1 LKGRHEGDRRRGA
14 VGYAVSG
21 TPRATTSRAIQG
33 DETVT
38 LPDTEPTP
46 VDALADRFW
55 ESILE
60 LSPTTATFYGDE
72 RYADR
77 LEDPG
82 PDGRARTRALMER
95 TAADAGAID
104 TSGLPT
110 EDRIT
115 RDMLKVIAELQ
126 IEEDDQHL
134 YELKV
139 VDQMSGP
146 QQLLPQLTQFQP
158 ADTPERL
165 DAFIARLHAYP
176 AFMAANAQLLRD
188 GMASGLTA
196 PRIVAE
202 RTIAQVE
209 RMLQVPIGSAI
220 VPSMVKVATEADRE
234 RVRDVIRDVVYP
246 ADQGFLDALR
256 GDYLAATREE
266 PGIWS
271 APNGEALYR
280 TAIRSWTT
288 LDLDPEEVHRTGLE
302 ELETIEAE
310 RRVIARAA
318 GHGDDTAGYRAA
330 LDDDAGNTPHTKDEL
345 VERATE
351 DIERALAVAP
361 RFFGVLPRAECE
373 VRPVEEYKEKDA
385 PFAYYY
391 PPAPDGSRPGIYYA
405 NGYDLPSRKYTK
417 LATTTYHEAAP
428 GHHFQIT
435 LEMENPHLN
444 TFRRLGARMV
454 GGAYVEGW
462 GLYSERLADE
472 MGLFRDEAERFGMLD
487 AQAWRAAR
495 LVVDTGLHALRWP
508 RQRSIDF
515 LRSAGLSETDA
526 VIETDRYI
534 AWPGQALTYKVGQ
547 REIERLRGELAAR
560 DGSSFDLRA
569 FHDAVLG
576 HGSLPLATLSRELP
590 NWLATPV

>member
-1 LKGRHEGDRRRGA
+1 MTDRDLDPA
-14 VGYAVSG
+14 S
-21 TPRATTSRAIQG
+21 
-33 DETVT
+33 
-38 LPDTEPTP
+38 
-46 VDALADRFW
+46 VDALAEDFW
-55 ESILE
+55 ESLLE

-77 LEDPG
+77 LDDPS
-82 PDGRARTRALMER
+82 PAGRAAVRNLMQE
-95 TAADAGAID
+95 TAAKAAAVPTD
-104 TSGLPT
+104 GLPT

-115 RDMLKVIAELQ
+115 LDMLQVIADLQ
-126 IEEDDQHL
+126 VEEDDQHL
-134 YELKV
+134 YQLRV
-139 VDQMSGP
+139 VDQMGGP
-146 QQLLPQLTQFQP
+146 QQLLPQLTQFQA

-165 DAFIARLHAYP
+165 EAFIARLHAYP
-176 AFMAANAQLLRD
+176 AFMAANVDILRE
-188 GMASGLTA
+188 GLASGLTA

-202 RTIAQVE
+202 RTIAQIE
-209 RMLQVPIGSAI
+209 RMLSVPIESAI
-220 VPSMVKVATEADRE
+220 VPSMAQVADEADRE
-234 RVRDVIRDVVYP
+234 RIRDVVRDVVIP
-246 ADQGFLDALR
+246 ADTAFLDALR

-271 APNGEALYR
+271 APNGEAIYR

-288 LDLDPEEVHRTGLE
+288 LDLDPEEVHRIGLE
-302 ELETIEAE
+302 ELEEIEAE
-310 RRVIARAA
+310 RRIIASDA
-318 GHGDDTAGYRAA
+318 GFGDDTVAYRKA
-330 LDDDAGNTPHTKDEL
+330 LVVDPENHPRTKEEL
-345 VERATE
+345 VARATE
-351 DIERALAVAP
+351 DIERAMAVAP
-361 RFFGVLPRAECE
+361 RYFGILPRAACD
-373 VRPVEEYKEKDA
+373 VRAVEEYKEKDA

-391 PPAPDGSRPGIYYA
+391 PPTPDGARRGIYYA
-405 NGYDLPSRKYTK
+405 NGYDLPSRMYTT
-417 LATTTYHEAAP
+417 LATTTFHEAVP

-435 LEMENPHLN
+435 LEMENPRLN

-472 MGLFRDEAERFGMLD
+472 MGLFRDERERFGMLD

-515 LRSAGLSETDA
+515 LQSSGLTETDA

-534 AWPGQALTYKVGQ
+534 AWPGQALTYKIGQ
-547 REIERLRGELAAR
+547 REIQRLRAVLTER
-560 DGSSFDLRA
+560 DGSGFDLRA

-590 NWLATPV
+590 TWLATPV

>member
-1 LKGRHEGDRRRGA
+1 M
-14 VGYAVSG
+14 
-21 TPRATTSRAIQG
+21 ATR
-33 DETVT
+33 DPE
-38 LPDTEPTP
+38 LTP
-46 VDALADRFW
+46 VNDLADRFW
-55 ESILE
+55 EAILE
-60 LSPTTATFYGDE
+60 LNPTTATVYGDE

-82 PDGRARTRALMER
+82 PAGRARSRALMER
-95 TAADAGAID
+95 TAAEASAID
-104 TSGLPT
+104 TDGLPT

-115 RDMLKVIAELQ
+115 RDMLKVIAELHM
-126 IEEDDQHL
+126 EEDDQRLH
-134 YELKV
+134 ELRV
-139 VDQMSGP
+139 VDQMGGP

-158 ADTPERL
+158 ADTPARL
-165 DAFIARLHAYP
+165 EAFIARLHAYP
-176 AFMAANAQLLRD
+176 AFMAANSDLLRD

-202 RTIAQVE
+202 RTIAQIE
-209 RMLQVPIGSAI
+209 RMLDVPIEAAI
-220 VPSMVKVATEADRE
+220 VPSMVNVASEADRE
-234 RVRDVIRDVVYP
+234 RIREIVRDVVYP
-246 ADQGFLDALR
+246 ADLAFLDALR
-256 GDYLAATREE
+256 GDYLAATRED
-266 PGIWS
+266 PGLWS
-271 APNGEALYR
+271 APNGEQLYR

-288 LDLDPEEVHRTGLE
+288 LDLDPEEVHRIGLD
-302 ELETIEAE
+302 ELESIEIE
-310 RRVIARAA
+310 RREIARDA
-318 GHGDDTAGYRAA
+318 GFGDDTAGYRAA
-330 LDDDAGNTPHTKDEL
+330 LDADVSNTPQSKAEL

-351 DIERALAVAP
+351 DIERAMAIAP
-361 RFFGVLPRAECE
+361 RYFGVLPRAACD

-405 NGYDLPSRKYTK
+405 NGFDLPSRKYTK

-472 MGLFRDEAERFGMLD
+472 MGLFRDERERFGMLD
-487 AQAWRAAR
+487 AQAWRAGR
-495 LVVDTGLHALRWP
+495 LVVDTGMHALRWP

-515 LRSAGLSETDA
+515 LREAGLSQTDA

-534 AWPGQALTYKVGQ
+534 CWPGQALTYKIGQ
-547 REIERLRGELAAR
+547 REIESLRAELAAR
-560 DGSSFDLRA
+560 DGSGFDLRA

-576 HGSLPLATLSRELP
+576 HGSLPLATLRRELP

>member
-1 LKGRHEGDRRRGA
+1 
-14 VGYAVSG
+14 V
-21 TPRATTSRAIQG
+21 
-33 DETVT
+33 TVHDPE
-38 LPDTEPTP
+38 LTP

-55 ESILE
+55 EDILA
-60 LSPTTATFYGDE
+60 LNPTTATFYGDN

-82 PDGRARTRALMER
+82 PGGRDRARAMMER
-95 TAADAGAID
+95 TAAEAAAIE
-104 TSGLPT
+104 TAGLPT
-110 EDRIT
+110 EERIT
-115 RDMLKVIAELQ
+115 RDMLKVIAELH
-126 IEEDDQHL
+126 IEEDDEAL
-134 YELKV
+134 YQLRV
-139 VDQMSGP
+139 VDQMGGP

-165 DAFIARLHAYP
+165 EAFIARLHAYP
-176 AFMAANAQLLRD
+176 TFMAANTQNLRD
-188 GMASGLTA
+188 GLASGLTA
-196 PRIVAE
+196 PRIVAQ
-202 RTIAQVE
+202 RTIAQIE
-209 RMLQVPIGSAI
+209 RMLEIPIESAI
-220 VPSMVKVATEADRE
+220 VPSMVKVASESDRE
-234 RVRDVIRDVVYP
+234 RVREIVRDVVYP
-246 ADQGFLDALR
+246 ADLAFLDTLQ
-256 GDYLAATREE
+256 GDYLAATRED
-266 PGIWS
+266 PGLWS
-271 APNGEALYR
+271 APNGEGLYR

-288 LDLDPEEVHRTGLE
+288 LDLDPDEVHATGLE
-302 ELETIEAE
+302 ELESIEQE
-310 RRVIARAA
+310 RREIARAA
-318 GHGDDTAGYRAA
+318 GFGDDTDAYRAA
-330 LDDDAGNTPHTKDEL
+330 LDGDAANTPLTKDDL
-345 VERATE
+345 VRRATE
-351 DIERALAVAP
+351 DIERAMAVAP
-361 RFFGVLPRAECE
+361 RYFSVLPRAACE

-385 PFAYYY
+385 PFAYYF

-444 TFRRLGARMV
+444 RFRRLGARMV

-508 RQRSIDF
+508 RQRSIEF
-515 LRSAGLSETDA
+515 LRGAGLSETDA

-534 AWPGQALTYKVGQ
+534 CWPGQALTYKIGQ
-547 REIERLRGELAAR
+547 RAIERLRAELSAR
-560 DGSSFDLRA
+560 DGSAFDLRA

-590 NWLATPV
+590 NWLAAPV

>member
-1 LKGRHEGDRRRGA
+1 
-14 VGYAVSG
+14 
-21 TPRATTSRAIQG
+21 
-33 DETVT
+33 VT
-38 LPDTEPTP
+38 RPDHDVTP
-46 VDALADRFW
+46 VNALADRFW
-55 ESILE
+55 EAILE
-60 LSPTTATFYGDE
+60 LNPTTATFYGDE

-82 PDGRARTRALMER
+82 PDGRARARALMAE
-95 TAADAGAID
+95 TAAEATAID
-104 TSGLPT
+104 IAGLPT

-115 RDMLKVIAELQ
+115 RDMLKVIAELHL
-126 IEEDDQHL
+126 EEDDQAIHQL
-134 YELKV
+134 RV
-139 VDQMSGP
+139 VDQMGGP

-165 DAFIARLHAYP
+165 EAFIARLQAYP
-176 AFMAANAQLLRD
+176 AFMAANIGILRD
-188 GMASGLTA
+188 GQASGLTA

-202 RTIAQVE
+202 RTIAQIE
-209 RMLQVPIGSAI
+209 RMLEVPIESAI
-220 VPSMVKVATEADRE
+220 VPSMVKVASEADRE
-234 RVRDVIRDVVYP
+234 RIREIVRDVVQP
-246 ADQGFLDALR
+246 ADRAFLDALR
-256 GDYLAATREE
+256 GDYLAATRED
-266 PGIWS
+266 PGLWS
-271 APNGEALYR
+271 AANGEQLYR

-288 LDLDPEEVHRTGLE
+288 LDLDPEEVHQSGLD
-302 ELETIEAE
+302 ELESIEGE

-318 GHGDDTAGYRAA
+318 GFGDDTAAYRAS
-330 LDDDAGNTPHTKDEL
+330 LDADVANTPQSKDDV
-345 VERATE
+345 VERASE
-351 DIERALAVAP
+351 DIERAMALAP
-361 RFFGVLPRAECE
+361 RYFGVLPRAACE

-405 NGYDLPSRKYTK
+405 NGYDLPSRKFTK

-472 MGLFRDEAERFGMLD
+472 MGLFRDESERFGMLD

-515 LRSAGLSETDA
+515 LKGAGLSETDA

-534 AWPGQALTYKVGQ
+534 CWPGQALTYKVGQ
-547 REIERLRGELAAR
+547 RAIEKLRAELSAR
-560 DGSSFDLRA
+560 DGSAFDLRA

-590 NWLATPV
+590 NWLAAPV